1 MLKKIMYLSAN
12 LLPEVPQVSSLVNI
26 ATDMVEHTNYDQS
39 NLISSTENQKRSRA
53 TKIIKEL
60 SEISLRNPL
69 EIQQDNE
76 LFQHTLSM
84 FQINNMN

>member
-1 MLKKIMYLSAN
+1 MYLSAN